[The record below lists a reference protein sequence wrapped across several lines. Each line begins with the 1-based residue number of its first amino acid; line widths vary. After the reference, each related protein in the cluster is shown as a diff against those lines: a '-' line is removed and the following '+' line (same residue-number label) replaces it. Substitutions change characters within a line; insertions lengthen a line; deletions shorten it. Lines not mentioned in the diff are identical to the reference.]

1 MKRKLL
7 LFLVLA
13 MLFLSAC
20 GSGASQFKVSYLWG
34 ATPNL
39 SSAMIHGELDGEELN
54 LDLNQA
60 FKDCQVKDVK
70 TAGKEGTLSISGTK
84 DGHLEFIDGIIVTL
98 EDADDKTIDVTI
110 KKDSVFAAE
119 KEGDTVHLL
128 VPEDKK

>member
-7 LFLVLA
+7 LFFVLA

-20 GSGASQFKVSYLWG
+20 GSGASQFKVSYVWG

-60 FKDCQVKDVK
+60 FEDCQVKDVK

-98 EDADDKTIDVTI
+98 EDADGKTIDVTI
-110 KKDSVFAAE
+110 KKDSVFKAE
-119 KEGDTVHLL
+119 KEGDIIYLL
-128 VPEDKK
+128 PDEE